1 MPAATLANSATPS
14 APATRFSRPRF
25 AFLVLVGVYPLI
37 TALLYAV
44 LPLTDGWPL
53 WQRTLLIA
61 EAQSDET
68 ASQALATYSSD
79 RRKQSGQIIERARER
94 GEVRS
99 DVDPIVVADL
109 LAAYAWAH
117 LLTNRLDE
125 SDETIRAA
133 VGHIANGI
141 KHRPNE

>member
-61 EAQSDET
+61 PIMVVIMIWGLIPGVQRT
-68 ASQALATYSSD
+68 FRNFLNPQA
-79 RRKQSGQIIERARER
+79 
-94 GEVRS
+94 
-99 DVDPIVVADL
+99 
-109 LAAYAWAH
+109 
-117 LLTNRLDE
+117 
-125 SDETIRAA
+125 
-133 VGHIANGI
+133 
-141 KHRPNE
+141 